1 MPKLLRLVML
11 VLLLLGI
18 AFAAFLWFIE
28 TNTPKRNR
36 YLIPE
41 GYTGWLC
48 TSYAVPA
55 ARPLKVEDGF
65 RIVQFDSKG
74 VVETSDEG
82 MPGKLKDEFLFY
94 SERGSRPLSFESE
107 MGGGFT
113 TADQDSPNR
122 YTFVFWVSKNAKLEQ
137 PPYSPS
143 NPTPKCG
150 HQ

>member
-1 MPKLLRLVML
+1 MGRLLRLVML
-11 VLLLLGI
+11 VLLLVAI
-18 AFAAFLWFIE
+18 AFAAFLWFLD

-48 TSYAVPA
+48 TSYAVPDA
-55 ARPLKVEDGF
+55 PPLKIEDGF
-65 RIVQFDSKG
+65 RIVQFDSTG

-82 MPGKLKDEFLFY
+82 MPGKLEDEFLFY
-94 SERGSRPLSFESE
+94 SERGTRPLRFESE

-113 TADQDSPNR
+113 TADQRNPNG
-122 YTFVFWVSKNAKLEQ
+122 YTLLFWVSRNAKIEQ
-137 PPYSPS
+137 PPYSPGNS
-143 NPTPKCG
+143 APKCG